1 MIWSLDDLADQMV
14 LVPFQVGCTVHSD
27 QLDPHQVGQ
36 YEVVLVVAATAIN
49 VAGSSSVYRAECQP
63 GMYDYQDHL

>member
-1 MIWSLDDLADQMV
+1 VDIV
-14 LVPFQVGCTVHSD
+14 TVENARFLNRDVTGHSD